1 MTTKASALHLVGIF
15 AEAEMRAESMATSMF
30 LSCMLSQSLDAYE
43 DTKKQYQ
50 DALASDADEQ
60 ELRLK
65 EMMFKASA
73 MSIQMTADMFV
84 SNQKETYD

>member
-60 ELRLK
+60 ELTSSKHL
-65 EMMFKASA
+65 
-73 MSIQMTADMFV
+73 ILTCLIFV
-84 SNQKETYD
+84 FL